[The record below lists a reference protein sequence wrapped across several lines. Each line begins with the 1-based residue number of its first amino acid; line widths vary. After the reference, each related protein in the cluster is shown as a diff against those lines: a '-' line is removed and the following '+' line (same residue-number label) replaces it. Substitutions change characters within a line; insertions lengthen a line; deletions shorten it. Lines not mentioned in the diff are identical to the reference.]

1 MTIYC
6 QRIVFGRI
14 LYYKIYD
21 DSTDRI
27 TAFCHL
33 RNDGRTFKFD
43 GIKEAFNPQTKE
55 VLTELLGVK
64 INSPDEL
71 KLGVMD
77 FQNRVPK
84 TVIKKL
90 RLPLD
95 PKVSEKISEYLV
107 SISGAIKA
115 VQYAITVFRGKSG
128 KIRTRHIDI
137 IREMIISNTD
147 IPEDLHE
154 YLTEWILE
162 NWYEEIDDRGIKY
175 QKFLD
180 SIPDEM
186 YSICRFYLIKMV
198 SPCIRKPKP
207 SVMEKIHK
215 EFTKGGKVIPLK
227 DDA

>member
-1 MTIYC
+1 M
-6 QRIVFGRI
+6 
-14 LYYKIYD
+14 
-21 DSTDRI
+21 
-27 TAFCHL
+27 
-33 RNDGRTFKFD
+33 
-43 GIKEAFNPQTKE
+43 
-55 VLTELLGVK
+55 TELLDVK

-115 VQYAITVFRGKSG
+115 VQYTITVFRGKSG

-227 DDA
+227 DQNHDWTRLF

>member
-1 MTIYC
+1 M
-6 QRIVFGRI
+6 
-14 LYYKIYD
+14 
-21 DSTDRI
+21 
-27 TAFCHL
+27 
-33 RNDGRTFKFD
+33 
-43 GIKEAFNPQTKE
+43 
-55 VLTELLGVK
+55 TELLGVK

-137 IREMIISNTD
+137 IREMIISIQIFLKIFMN
-147 IPEDLHE
+147 
-154 YLTEWILE
+154 ILL
-162 NWYEEIDDRGIKY
+162 NG
-175 QKFLD
+175 FLKTGMKKLM
-180 SIPDEM
+180 IE
-186 YSICRFYLIKMV
+186 V
-198 SPCIRKPKP
+198 
-207 SVMEKIHK
+207 
-215 EFTKGGKVIPLK
+215 
-227 DDA
+227 

>member
-1 MTIYC
+1 
-6 QRIVFGRI
+6 
-14 LYYKIYD
+14 
-21 DSTDRI
+21 
-27 TAFCHL
+27 
-33 RNDGRTFKFD
+33 
-43 GIKEAFNPQTKE
+43 
-55 VLTELLGVK
+55 
-64 INSPDEL
+64 
-71 KLGVMD
+71 MD

-115 VQYAITVFRGKSG
+115 VQYAITVFRGKSR

-198 SPCIRKPKP
+198 SPCIRTQKP

-215 EFTKGGKVIPLK
+215 EFTKGGGSNTY
-227 DDA
+227 

>member
-1 MTIYC
+1 
-6 QRIVFGRI
+6 
-14 LYYKIYD
+14 
-21 DSTDRI
+21 
-27 TAFCHL
+27 
-33 RNDGRTFKFD
+33 
-43 GIKEAFNPQTKE
+43 
-55 VLTELLGVK
+55 LTELLGVK

-137 IREMIISNTD
+137 IRALISPLND
-147 IPEDLHE
+147 VVF
-154 YLTEWILE
+154 IL
-162 NWYEEIDDRGIKY
+162 NLDKICYTRLLLRINILFPY
-175 QKFLD
+175 Q
-180 SIPDEM
+180 
-186 YSICRFYLIKMV
+186 
-198 SPCIRKPKP
+198 
-207 SVMEKIHK
+207 
-215 EFTKGGKVIPLK
+215 
-227 DDA
+227 

>member
-1 MTIYC
+1 M
-6 QRIVFGRI
+6 
-14 LYYKIYD
+14 
-21 DSTDRI
+21 
-27 TAFCHL
+27 
-33 RNDGRTFKFD
+33 
-43 GIKEAFNPQTKE
+43 
-55 VLTELLGVK
+55 TELLGVK

-198 SPCIRKPKP
+198 SPCIRTPKP

-215 EFTKGGKVIPLK
+215 EFTKGGKVIHIDREHQFPDQTEEKKEEGLRG
-227 DDA
+227 